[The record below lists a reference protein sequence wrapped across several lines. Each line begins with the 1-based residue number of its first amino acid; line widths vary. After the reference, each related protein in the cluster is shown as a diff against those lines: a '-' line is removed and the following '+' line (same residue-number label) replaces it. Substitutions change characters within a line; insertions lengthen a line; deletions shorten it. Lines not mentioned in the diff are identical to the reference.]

1 MASLKLMMTGKHTIR
16 LQHYH
21 SWQKQELGK
30 GRLSA
35 DNWHFAGTT
44 WAGWGHATKQVW
56 HEVTPDHYGYFEDED
71 ITAAEANAMTDAQLQ
86 TAPAFRRR
94 PSKMFSSS
102 IPYEDR
108 CEILAC
114 GLPALSGPAGTRFL
128 EFSDNNSLNRSR
140 NIDMNGCRAADNQW
154 GRQNGFFDQ
163 RWLHSDLKNMALPYV
178 IPLFQQF
185 IIKGVLQ

>member
-114 GLPALSGPAGTRFL
+114 GIPALSGPAGTRPLDFPSGQGQGIL
-128 EFSDNNSLNRSR
+128 R
-140 NIDMNGCRAADNQW
+140 NIDMQSFKNDSTWPRNSP
-154 GRQNGFFDQ
+154 FFGK
-163 RWLHSDLKNMALPYV
+163 RWLHSDFKNIALPHVFDLFDRFCV
-178 IPLFQQF
+178 I
-185 IIKGVLQ
+185 GDLQ